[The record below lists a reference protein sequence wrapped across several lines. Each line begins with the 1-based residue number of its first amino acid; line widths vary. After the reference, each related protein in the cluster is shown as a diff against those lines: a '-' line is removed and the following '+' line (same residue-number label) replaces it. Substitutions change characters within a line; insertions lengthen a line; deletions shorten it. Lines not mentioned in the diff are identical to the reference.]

1 MPDGVVISIA
11 SHVARGS
18 VGNRAMV
25 FALERLGFETWAVP
39 TIVLAHHP
47 GHGAVE
53 RIVPDGDR
61 FKSLLQTLIR
71 GRHAAKVVGI
81 VSGYLASAEEVHAV
95 AALVEAVKA
104 ARPDALYLCD
114 PVIGDYGPDGG
125 GLYVAE
131 DLAEAMGEELLPL
144 ADIATP
150 NAFECAW
157 LAQVTGVAEKSAL
170 DFVAPARALP
180 PAAMLVTSVPAMMR
194 GHIGNLFVSERDAIL
209 FEHPLLKTPAKGT
222 GDLLA
227 ALLLA
232 RRLAG
237 QSLPRAAET
246 ALASVF
252 EIVAATAK
260 AGAEELMLAAHQ
272 DSIVAPHASIVA
284 RRLGPG
290 LPR

>member
-1 MPDGVVISIA
+1 MSDDVVISVA

-53 RIVPDGDR
+53 RIVPDADR
-61 FKSLLQTLIR
+61 FKSLLQTLIQ
-71 GRHAAKVVGI
+71 GRRATEVAGI
-81 VSGYLASAEEVHAV
+81 VSGYLASAEEAHAV
-95 AALVEAVKA
+95 AALIEAVKA

-114 PVIGDYGPDGG
+114 PVIGDGD
-125 GLYVAE
+125 GLYVAD
-131 DLAEAMGEELLPL
+131 DLAQTIREELLPL

-157 LAQVTGVAEKSAL
+157 LAGATSVTEKSAL
-170 DFVAPARALP
+170 DFVALARALP
-180 PAAMLVTSVPAMMR
+180 PPAILVTSAPAMMR

-209 FEHPLLKTPAKGT
+209 FEHPLLNTPAKGT

-237 QSLPRAAET
+237 QSLPRAAEM

-252 EIVAATAK
+252 EIVAGTAK
-260 AGAEELMLAAHQ
+260 AGAEELLLAALQ

-290 LPR
+290 LP